1 MKRNMNNTNNKHIIA
16 QSTHPPPSNR
26 ISRQSI
32 LPPTS
37 PSARRLLSATTA
49 LLFLFLSYSLQLS
62 THRTRRHRTETPSPA
77 LPPATTRTFPLIPR
91 GILRVQS
98 SSVCHQRHLL
108 PQRRTVP
115 RDLQRMKLILDRRI
129 HLRHGNL
136 GIIAAKRP
144 RNLRHLRN
152 TLRRSTR
159 KVPISG

>member
-1 MKRNMNNTNNKHIIA
+1 MNNTNNKHIIA

-26 ISRQSI
+26 ISRQST

-62 THRTRRHRTETPSPA
+62 THRTRRHRTETPSRALTHRLRYRLRQHVPFLSFPA
-77 LPPATTRTFPLIPR
+77 ESYVYRVPPYVTSDICCPK
-91 GILRVQS
+91 GE
-98 SSVCHQRHLL
+98 
-108 PQRRTVP
+108 